1 MTDPLT
7 IGLKS
12 EEDEALLD
20 FVRTKRPSH
29 LKELYTFMQDSGM
42 FANCIVIVDKG
53 VLMVQMVIGW

>member
-7 IGLKS
+7 LGLKQ

-29 LKELYTFMQDSGM
+29 LEQVYKFMQDSGM

-53 VLMVQMVIGW
+53 VLMVQRAIGW